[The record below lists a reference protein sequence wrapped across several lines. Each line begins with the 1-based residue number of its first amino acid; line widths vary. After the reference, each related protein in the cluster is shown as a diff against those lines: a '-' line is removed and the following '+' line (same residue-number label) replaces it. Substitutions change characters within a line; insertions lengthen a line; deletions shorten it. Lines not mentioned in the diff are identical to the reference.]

1 MQRISIYYVIY
12 VEIFYLMSVFCMSGR
27 IRRMFYF
34 LPIIYIYLIFIYYL
48 RYKYMIWIYIKLF
61 ICEIVCV
68 LKSSFVTLL

>member
-34 LPIIYIYLIFIYYL
+34 LPIVYIYFIFIYYL
-48 RYKYMIWIYIKLF
+48 RYKYMIWIYIKFLN
-61 ICEIVCV
+61 CSYVR
-68 LKSSFVTLL
+68 